1 MGHVGESCMKSHQ
14 SSAILFV
21 SIFPSV
27 FVTRTAAVRR
37 LKENRVIAG
46 NPMASAIPHRK
57 PKIEISRSIP
67 HLIEW
72 KIDQVFENIRK
83 SQTSFNVES
92 GNLSDWLHLQS
103 KKIGLANLCKRDRQI
118 LCLL

>member
-1 MGHVGESCMKSHQ
+1 MKSHQ

-46 NPMASAIPHRK
+46 NPMASAVPHRK
-57 PKIEISRSIP
+57 PKIRFSRSIP